1 MNQCFR
7 INCIVTDNK
16 DSLSRTIQEDARRLS
31 IEGTVKFEK
40 ENVMHIVACGSKE
53 NVQDFLDLIHQ
64 HKVDDGL
71 DEVEVE
77 PFLKEKDYRGVF
89 RVIE

>member
-1 MNQCFR
+1 
-7 INCIVTDNK
+7 VTDNR
-16 DSLSRTIQEDARRLS
+16 DSLSRVIQEDAKKCS

-40 ENVMHIVACGSKE
+40 EDVMHIVACGSKD
-53 NVQDFLDLIHQ
+53 NVQDFLDRIHQ
-64 HKVDDGL
+64 YKVEKGVA
-71 DEVEVE
+71 EVEVE